1 MCKYNDEVCTFNVR
15 KKQKINIMNILA
27 RLMRRARWEYY
38 KWSDFVYKHFCFTP
52 YIMQYDECIDYINKY
67 HASIARMGDG
77 ELICMFGTDLRFQ
90 NSTKELREQLK
101 KVCIADSNNCL
112 LGIPDAFEH
121 LERYIPVEQSFWKSH
136 FYFHRRQ
143 WYTFLKKGKKYANT
157 YISRFYSMEYN
168 KQLSEKRIS
177 KLMTLWAD
185 RDVIFIEGKDSKL
198 GVGNDMFDNVKSI
211 HRIIAPSKNAFD
223 KYDKLIS
230 TAKKV
235 ATPNCLF
242 IIALGPTATVLAYDL
257 SEAVYQ
263 ALDMGHF
270 DIEYEWFKMG
280 ATSKVPVTGKF
291 SNEAAILSN
300 TDSEVIGE
308 LKSNIYE
315 QQIIATV
322 L

>member
-1 MCKYNDEVCTFNVR
+1 
-15 KKQKINIMNILA
+15 
-27 RLMRRARWEYY
+27 
-38 KWSDFVYKHFCFTP
+38 
-52 YIMQYDECIDYINKY
+52 MQYDECIDYINK
-67 HASIARMGDG
+67 HNASIARMGDG

-90 NSTKELREQLK
+90 NSTAVLREQLK
-101 KVCIADSNNCL
+101 RVCHANTDRCL
-112 LGIPDAFEH
+112 LGIPDAFEN

-143 WYTFLKKGKKYANT
+143 WYTFLKKGKKYANA

-257 SEAVYQ
+257 SEAGYQ